1 MVILFTIL
9 FAILMSFSFAPLSLW
24 FAAPLAVGLLIYS
37 LQRVHLKQRLALV
50 YLFAFISNAIILH
63 WTSTYVGALPWLI
76 LSFLESLFLL
86 PIALVFPL
94 RGWRYPALASLWV
107 ALESLMARYP
117 FGGFGWTRIGFTQAD
132 APYKSLASIGGAPAL
147 TFTTVL
153 VGIILFAI
161 LSKNTAKALLLT
173 LGISVLTLTGLTVA
187 SSDHIQSPG
196 KISILAI
203 QGGVP
208 ELGLDFNS
216 RAKQVF
222 QNHLSETYRTLAST
236 KEHPDLLLW
245 PENSIDVDPFT
256 NQDVKSALDE
266 LANRSNTPIIFGAVR
281 TVPTGYANVSVLWNP
296 TTGPATIYTK
306 IHLTPFGE
314 YIPMRSIANK
324 ISPLANDVVD
334 FIPGTQNISHHV
346 GLASIGPVICY
357 ELLDDSLLRKVAQ
370 NSNIFAVQTNSA
382 TFGKSAQ
389 SKQELAISRIRA
401 IEHHRNIISIS
412 TSGVSAFIDING
424 AITQET
430 KLDSAASIQKS
441 VELSN
446 GSTFSDKMGWR
457 GEWILIFIPTLAWFI
472 VSRVRLKRS

>member
-1 MVILFTIL
+1 MVILLTIVSAIFL
-9 FAILMSFSFAPLSLW
+9 SFAFAPLSLW

-63 WTSTYVGALPWLI
+63 WTSIYVGALPWLI
-76 LSFLESLFLL
+76 LSILESLFLL
-86 PIALVFPL
+86 PIALIFPL

-107 ALESLMARYP
+107 ALEFLMARYP

-132 APYKSLASIGGAPAL
+132 APFRSLASIGGAPAL
-147 TFTTVL
+147 TFITVL
-153 VGIILFAI
+153 VGIIFFTI
-161 LSKNTAKALLLT
+161 LSKNTAKALFLS
-173 LGISVLTLTGLTVA
+173 LGITILTLTGLTVA
-187 SSDHIQSPG
+187 NSDHIQPHG

-222 QNHLSETYRTLAST
+222 QNHLAETYRALATT

-245 PENSIDVDPFT
+245 PENSVDVDPFT
-256 NQDVKSALDE
+256 HQDVKSALDE

-281 TVPTGYANVSVLWNP
+281 SLPTGYANVSVLWNP
-296 TTGPATIYTK
+296 TTGPDTIYTK

-314 YIPMRSIANK
+314 YIPMRSIAK
-324 ISPLANDVVD
+324 RISPLANDVVD
-334 FIPGTQNISHHV
+334 FIPGTQSISHPV

-357 ELLDDSLLRKVAQ
+357 ELLDDSLLRNVAQ
-370 NSNIFAVQTNSA
+370 KSNIFAVQTNSA
-382 TFGKSAQ
+382 TFGRSAQ

-401 IEHHRNIISIS
+401 IEHHRNTISIS
-412 TSGVSAFIDING
+412 TSGVSAFINTNG

-430 KLDSAASIQKS
+430 KLDSTASIQRS

-446 GSTFSDKMGWR
+446 ELTFSDKMGSR
-457 GEWILIFIPTLAWFI
+457 GEWVLIFIPTLAWFI